1 MWLLFFL
8 FSLFY
13 LLFASLIFFFFFG
26 ISRSVALDMPVR
38 GSRYSGNACYVESDL
53 TLRNL
58 LGKNFYDVEVDIFL
72 SYFKKNRGSG
82 SVTPV

>member
-1 MWLLFFL
+1 VWLLFF
-8 FSLFY
+8 FIV
-13 LLFASLIFFFFFG
+13 IFIYYYITFFKICHLH

>member
-1 MWLLFFL
+1 VVVIFFYCKFFL
-8 FSLFY
+8 LIMMFA
-13 LLFASLIFFFFFG
+13 LLLIFL

-58 LGKNFYDVEVDIFL
+58 LGKNFYDVEVDIFCL
-72 SYFKKNRGSG
+72 TLRKIG
-82 SVTPV
+82 VVVA

>member
-1 MWLLFFL
+1 MVVIFFYFFNYFILVSSFRLLFL
-8 FSLFY
+8 C
-13 LLFASLIFFFFFG
+13 

-58 LGKNFYDVEVDIFL
+58 LGKNFYDVEVDIFCL
-72 SYFKKNRGSG
+72 TLRKIG
-82 SVTPV
+82 VVVA

>member
-1 MWLLFFL
+1 MVVIFFYLNDLFL
-8 FSLFY
+8 FSFAFIVYFY
-13 LLFASLIFFFFFG
+13 V

-58 LGKNFYDVEVDIFL
+58 LGKNFYDVEVDIFCL
-72 SYFKKNRGSG
+72 TLRKIG
-82 SVTPV
+82 VVVA

>member
-1 MWLLFFL
+1 MVVIFFYLNYVLYFL
-8 FSLFY
+8 FHLSNLC
-13 LLFASLIFFFFFG
+13 ICV
-26 ISRSVALDMPVR
+26 SRSVALDMPVR

>member
-1 MWLLFFL
+1 MVV
-8 FSLFY
+8 
-13 LLFASLIFFFFFG
+13 IFFFYYMFLNISLLRLFVLFFV
-26 ISRSVALDMPVR
+26 SRSVALDMPVR

-58 LGKNFYDVEVDIFL
+58 LGKNFYDAEVDIFL

>member
-1 MWLLFFL
+1 
-8 FSLFY
+8 
-13 LLFASLIFFFFFG
+13 
-26 ISRSVALDMPVR
+26 MPVR

-58 LGKNFYDVEVDIFL
+58 LGKNFYDAEVDIFL

>member
-1 MWLLFFL
+1 MVVIFFSFL
-8 FSLFY
+8 YCYSLYCSFSLDA
-13 LLFASLIFFFFFG
+13 LF

-58 LGKNFYDVEVDIFL
+58 LGKNFYDVEVDIFCL
-72 SYFKKNRGSG
+72 TLRKIG
-82 SVTPV
+82 VVVA

>member
-1 MWLLFFL
+1 MVV
-8 FSLFY
+8 
-13 LLFASLIFFFFFG
+13 IFFYFYFIFYICIFNLDLFLG

-58 LGKNFYDVEVDIFL
+58 LGKNFYDVEVDIFCL
-72 SYFKKNRGSG
+72 TLRKIG
-82 SVTPV
+82 VVVA

>member
-1 MWLLFFL
+1 
-8 FSLFY
+8 
-13 LLFASLIFFFFFG
+13 
-26 ISRSVALDMPVR
+26 MPVR